1 MAAFERACRPAM
13 PAAACESRPEGRRY
27 ESQGEDGEIATPVPR
42 AGCMVFSE
50 GPILAEIP
58 YGS

>member
-1 MAAFERACRPAM
+1 M
-13 PAAACESRPEGRRY
+13 PAAACKCRPERRHY
-27 ESQGEDGEIATPVPR
+27 ESQGQGKDGEIATPVPR
-42 AGCMVFSE
+42 VGCMVFSE